1 MAIPRLILYRDA
13 ALADASG
20 PSLQQGISVL
30 VAGHR
35 ILAIRP
41 TSNEGI
47 LHPDARIVDAGGS
60 TIVPGMVDAHSH
72 VTLPGGSH
80 WIDRGFDA
88 PDLLLEVAE
97 HNGDLLSHAGVRWA
111 RDVGSPQ
118 AIDPRDGRKRA
129 LALRVRERWRADP
142 TRPKMR
148 VAGTWIAHSGVLQ
161 PGLDIEADDGPAPP
175 RGRQG
180 AARRRRGPPQALP
193 GRPQEGGGPVVRRG
207 RAGGRGDGPR
217 ARGLRDRALRVPCG
231 SPRGHRRRS
240 RLAGARLRARFRR
253 GRGDGPPEDVP
264 RQHAGDLPLVGLLLL
279 DHDDPSIRQRRRE
292 GAHRAT
298 TGASGR
304 ERPLGPPRRG
314 ADRGGDGLRR
324 RIPPGQPPRM
334 GGRIARR
341 GGAEAVGGP
350 RLRDRS
356 RRRTPRR
363 PRRRPHLRGRPR
375 GLLPRPRGSTH
386 GPDRPLA
393 GVAGR
398 LAPRSPNGP
407 VSPRAWKWAVNSS
420 FDGRT

>member
-88 PDLLLEVAE
+88 PALLLEVAE
-97 HNGDLLSHAGVRWA
+97 HNGDLLLH
-111 RDVGSPQ
+111 
-118 AIDPRDGRKRA
+118 
-129 LALRVRERWRADP
+129 
-142 TRPKMR
+142 
-148 VAGTWIAHSGVLQ
+148 
-161 PGLDIEADDGPAPP
+161 
-175 RGRQG
+175 
-180 AARRRRGPPQALP
+180 
-193 GRPQEGGGPVVRRG
+193 
-207 RAGGRGDGPR
+207 AGGRGDGPR

-298 TGASGR
+298 TGASG
-304 ERPLGPPRRG
+304 
-314 ADRGGDGLRR
+314 
-324 RIPPGQPPRM
+324 
-334 GGRIARR
+334 
-341 GGAEAVGGP
+341 
-350 RLRDRS
+350 
-356 RRRTPRR
+356 
-363 PRRRPHLRGRPR
+363 
-375 GLLPRPRGSTH
+375 
-386 GPDRPLA
+386 
-393 GVAGR
+393 
-398 LAPRSPNGP
+398 
-407 VSPRAWKWAVNSS
+407 
-420 FDGRT
+420 